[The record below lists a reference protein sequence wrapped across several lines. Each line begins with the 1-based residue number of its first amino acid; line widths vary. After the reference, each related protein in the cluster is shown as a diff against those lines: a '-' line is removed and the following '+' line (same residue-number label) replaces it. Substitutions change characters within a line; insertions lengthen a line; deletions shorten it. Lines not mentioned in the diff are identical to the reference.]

1 MPTYEYHC
9 EKCGK
14 AFARVEHM
22 EEHSQG
28 RLERDGDEPRG
39 RTGQKRLPI
48 RLTENLKRHRNG

>member
-9 EKCGK
+9 EKCGE

-28 RLERDGDEPRG
+28 RPTCPHCKSRRVEQVFTVPAVS
-39 RTGQKRLPI
+39 TSK
-48 RLTENLKRHRNG
+48 KS